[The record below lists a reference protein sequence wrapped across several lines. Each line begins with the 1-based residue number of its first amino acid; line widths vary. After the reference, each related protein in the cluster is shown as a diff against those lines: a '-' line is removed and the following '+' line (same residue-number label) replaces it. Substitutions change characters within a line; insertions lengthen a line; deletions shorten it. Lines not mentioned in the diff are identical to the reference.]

1 MVIHANNMEYD
12 IDKLVSNIDF
22 NSGKFNDIG
31 NGIMLTTKE
40 IEILDRYDIDYK
52 KCRSLKEIIF
62 EIEEV
67 IPDLD
72 DSEEL
77 EYVSSMI
84 AERDYYKNTNK

>member
-1 MVIHANNMEYD
+1 MGIHVNNMEYD

-31 NGIMLTTKE
+31 NGVMLTTKE